1 MNRQPIQGIPH
12 PCPTAAGQAPATP
25 WPQTG
30 VSRSGKHLDPSAAII
45 PNYFCNN
52 WLNRSR
58 CRKATEQK
66 RASFLIHSKS
76 WSSFCIFYFCICM
89 TGTEMSR
96 SSRQKCVGLTPT
108 LLQTV
113 TAAPSNDS
121 PLPFFCTLK
130 VFGDFS
136 GSTIPFELFS
146 PVICHNCSFATT
158 SSEVGWSSEDLQLL
172 NNRSSCGCCPD
183 AVGGNN
189 HHSKL
194 VFVHFNQLNHN
205 AEPKS
210 ILFLFTAVM
219 YERPSVLKCFSSPSV
234 YTLT

>member
-30 VSRSGKHLDPSAAII
+30 VSRSGKRLDPSAAII

-113 TAAPSNDS
+113 TAAPSNR
-121 PLPFFCTLK
+121 LTFTFFLHIEGLWR
-130 VFGDFS
+130 FFWLHN
-136 GSTIPFELFS
+136 TIWVPQS
-146 PVICHNCSFATT
+146 CHLS
-158 SSEVGWSSEDLQLL
+158 Q
-172 NNRSSCGCCPD
+172 
-183 AVGGNN
+183 
-189 HHSKL
+189 
-194 VFVHFNQLNHN
+194 
-205 AEPKS
+205 
-210 ILFLFTAVM
+210 LFLCNHIQWSWLKFWG
-219 YERPSVLKCFSSPSV
+219 PSTSEQYIQLWLLSRCCWRE
-234 YTLT
+234 